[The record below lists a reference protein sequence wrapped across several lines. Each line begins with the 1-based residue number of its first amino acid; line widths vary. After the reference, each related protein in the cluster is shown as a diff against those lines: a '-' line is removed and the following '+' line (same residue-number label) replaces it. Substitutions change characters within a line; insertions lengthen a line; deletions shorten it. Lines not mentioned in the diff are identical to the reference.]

1 MISKKLT
8 VYLDVEVNN
17 MSTKVQAMPQPA
29 SPDLIKKGWEILVEQ
44 LGINQATRFVV
55 ALERGEGD
63 TILDVEKYWG
73 DATVHDI
80 HQQIMDAKG
89 KEELKL

>member
-1 MISKKLT
+1 MLT
-8 VYLDVEVNN
+8 RTQT
-17 MSTKVQAMPQPA
+17 MQQPA
-29 SPDLIKKGWEILVEQ
+29 SADLIRAGWEILVKH

-63 TILDVEKYWG
+63 TILDVKNYWG

-80 HQQIMDAKG
+80 HQEILKAKATG
-89 KEELKL
+89 ELEL